1 MVDLKTRRLLIGM
14 SQTEL
19 AETAGVSLSLV
30 RKIEYGQRKP
40 SVKVAKRIAAVLGF
54 DWTEFFK
61 EVA

>member
-30 RKIEYGQRKP
+30 RKIESGQRKP
-40 SVKVAKRIAAVLGF
+40 SVKVAKRIAAVLCF

>member
-30 RKIEYGQRKP
+30 RKIEYGQMKP
-40 SVKVAKRIAAVLGF
+40 SVKVAKRIAAVLCF

>member
-1 MVDLKTRRLLIGM
+1 MVDLKTRRLLIGI

-19 AETAGVSLSLV
+19 AATAGISLSLV

-40 SVKVAKRIAAVLGF
+40 SVKVAKQIAAALGF

-61 EVA
+61 EVS

>member
-1 MVDLKTRRLLIGM
+1 MVDLKTRRLLIGI